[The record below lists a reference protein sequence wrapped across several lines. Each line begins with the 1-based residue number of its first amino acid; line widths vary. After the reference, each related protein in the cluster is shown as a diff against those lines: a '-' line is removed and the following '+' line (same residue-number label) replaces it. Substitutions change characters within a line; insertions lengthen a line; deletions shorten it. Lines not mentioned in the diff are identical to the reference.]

1 MTRGSHTNLP
11 AGCIFA
17 ELSTGKPL
25 FPGKTAHDQLWLI
38 LKAIGRLSDKQVSE
52 LRLRVIGG
60 SVGV

>member
-1 MTRGSHTNLP
+1 MKNEELYMHVA

-38 LKAIGRLSDKQVSE
+38 LKAIGRLSDKQVTQG
-52 LRLRVIGG
+52 RWW
-60 SVGV
+60 